1 MEQGK
6 TLIVADYG
14 QLELRLL
21 AHMAGCVS
29 MKEAFRLG
37 GDFHSRTALSMY
49 DHIKE
54 AIAEGK
60 SRTLLSPETLST
72 ANTAVSRGS
81 RHSYPVRS
89 ACKTTSSRP
98 SHRVTFVNPEANTSA
113 GLISGPSHAP
123 RSACTTTSR
132 RTSHKVRNEET
143 R

>member
-1 MEQGK
+1 VSCARAQVRQAFTADVEQGK

-60 SRTLLSPETLST
+60 SRRTLLSPETLST
-72 ANTAVSRGS
+72 ANTAVSGE
-81 RHSYPVRS
+81 V
-89 ACKTTSSRP
+89 A
-98 SHRVTFVNPEANTSA
+98 
-113 GLISGPSHAP
+113 
-123 RSACTTTSR
+123 
-132 RTSHKVRNEET
+132 T
-143 R
+143 RI